1 MVGNFLQ
8 YLRQV
13 INYIITNVE
22 AQIFLLVAG
31 TVKKQTIFNIYYGQ
45 IADMQ
50 ETKVSITG
58 ILDYIFRFGSPLNQQ
73 SCRIAKDNKL
83 VIIVSPSPVSS
94 VFFLC
99 TKFTFVH
106 ICVQKV

>member
-13 INYIITNVE
+13 INFIIKNIE
-22 AQIFLLVAG
+22 AQIFVLVAG
-31 TVKKQTIFNIYYGQ
+31 TVEKSTIFNIYYDQ

-58 ILDYIFRFGSPLNQQ
+58 INKNDYIFRF
-73 SCRIAKDNKL
+73 
-83 VIIVSPSPVSS
+83 
-94 VFFLC
+94 
-99 TKFTFVH
+99 
-106 ICVQKV
+106 